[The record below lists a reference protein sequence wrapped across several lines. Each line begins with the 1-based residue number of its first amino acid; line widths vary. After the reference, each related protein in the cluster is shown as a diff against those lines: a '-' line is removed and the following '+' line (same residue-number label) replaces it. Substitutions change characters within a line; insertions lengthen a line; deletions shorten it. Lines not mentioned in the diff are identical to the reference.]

1 MSILLSN
8 FNATL
13 SLMEVM
19 KCRLL
24 NDKKDKTRGC
34 CYVQTIPMAAMWHKI
49 VLIWAA
55 HIDVIVISIRVFE
68 KLDLLKVWLAIGTDT
83 HLIKYTPQQT
93 QTSLRRL
100 QDVWKKSWRLTTKP
114 DALKTSGKRR
124 LIYDVLKTS
133 DLRCLEDAQFTTSW
147 RRLIYDVRCLE
158 DVEFTS
164 S

>member
-1 MSILLSN
+1 
-8 FNATL
+8 
-13 SLMEVM
+13 
-19 KCRLL
+19 
-24 NDKKDKTRGC
+24 
-34 CYVQTIPMAAMWHKI
+34 MAAMWHKK

-100 QDVWKKSWRLTTKP
+100 QDVLKRSWRLTTKP

-124 LIYDVLKTS
+124 LIYDFLKTS
-133 DLRCLEDAQFTTSW
+133 DLRRTMSWRRWIYVLLKTSDFRYLEDVCFTTSW
-147 RRLIYDVRCLE
+147 RRLIYDVLKN
-158 DVEFTS
+158 DVCVATS
-164 S
+164 